1 MARLAKKY
9 GKTNAQ
15 IILRWHVQEGNIVI
29 PGSKSPEHIRE
40 NIDIFDFELTENEML
55 NIGALDRG
63 ERYYKRSP
71 ERFERYLNM
80 KIPFED

>member
-1 MARLAKKY
+1 MAKRIDNFQLATQKFQK
-9 GKTNAQ
+9 
-15 IILRWHVQEGNIVI
+15 
-29 PGSKSPEHIRE
+29 
-40 NIDIFDFELTENEML
+40 NIDIFDFELTESEML

-63 ERYYKRSP
+63 ERYYKRSS

>member
-1 MARLAKKY
+1 MFR
-9 GKTNAQ
+9 
-15 IILRWHVQEGNIVI
+15 RVI
-29 PGSKSPEHIRE
+29 SSSP
-40 NIDIFDFELTENEML
+40 DQIFDFELTESEML
-55 NIGALDRG
+55 NIGAIDRG